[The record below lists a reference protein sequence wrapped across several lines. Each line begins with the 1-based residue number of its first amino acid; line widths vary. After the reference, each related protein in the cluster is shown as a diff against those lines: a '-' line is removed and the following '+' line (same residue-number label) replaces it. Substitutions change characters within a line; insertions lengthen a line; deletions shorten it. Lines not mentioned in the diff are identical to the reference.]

1 MKTGFI
7 FFSLPPHMQ
16 LIFKKNIKKTEL
28 SFELK
33 VAETSAGTGQMFSM
47 EKEKKRSKI
56 SQIINNDIYY
66 SVLC

>member
-1 MKTGFI
+1 
-7 FFSLPPHMQ
+7 MQ